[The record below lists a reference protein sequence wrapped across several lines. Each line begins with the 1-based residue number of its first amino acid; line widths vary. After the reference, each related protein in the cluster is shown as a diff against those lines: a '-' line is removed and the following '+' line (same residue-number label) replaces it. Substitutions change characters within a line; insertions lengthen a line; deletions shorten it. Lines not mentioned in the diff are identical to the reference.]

1 MIFKINIQNFVLE
14 VWVSIFKQL
23 SISDSELDAAQ
34 IEEYF
39 KLMDIY
45 NENERTIE
53 GNQRKIDL
61 QEK

>member
-1 MIFKINIQNFVLE
+1 MEL
-14 VWVSIFKQL
+14 WVSIFKQL
-23 SISDSELDAAQ
+23 SISDSDLDAVQ

-53 GNQRKIDL
+53 DNQRKIDL